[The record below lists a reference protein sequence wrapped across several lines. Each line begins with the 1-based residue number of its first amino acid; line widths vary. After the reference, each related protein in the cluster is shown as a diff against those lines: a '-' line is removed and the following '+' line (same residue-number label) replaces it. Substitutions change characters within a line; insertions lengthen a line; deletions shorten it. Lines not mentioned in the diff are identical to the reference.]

1 MGGTELAERLRI
13 VRPDTKLL
21 LMSGYSEYSNGPKDP
36 ALSHIA
42 ILQKPFSRPSLVR
55 KIREVLSGQPIEP
68 VEALKRS

>member
-1 MGGTELAERLRI
+1 
-13 VRPDTKLL
+13 
-21 LMSGYSEYSNGPKDP
+21 MSGYSEYSNGPKDP

-55 KIREVLSGQPIEP
+55 KIHEMLSGQPVDP